1 MFTIIQKMQL
11 QGRKGFTLIEL
22 LIVVAIIGILM
33 AIAIP
38 SYMGYQK
45 KAKCAAYKQNLD
57 TAISLVGAELTK
69 STGTTADVVADLHG
83 GSKVAPWGTT
93 YAASPAFAAGAT
105 YTGTTGQILIST
117 TNIGAVTAGNTVTI
131 GADAGGDT
139 TNCPSITVTRV
150 ITKE

>member
-1 MFTIIQKMQL
+1 MFITIQKMKL

-45 KAKCAAYKQNLD
+45 KAKCAAYKQNFD
-57 TAISLVGAELTK
+57 TAVSLVGAELTK
-69 STGTTADVVADLHG
+69 STPTTTVVADLNAG
-83 GSKVAPWGTT
+83 NKIAPWGTT
-93 YAASPAFAAGAT
+93 FAASPAFATPAVAAGTIGQIGLSTTDLSAVAAGA
-105 YTGTTGQILIST
+105 L
-117 TNIGAVTAGNTVTI
+117 VTI
-131 GADAGGDT
+131 TPDVGGDVA
-139 TNCPSITVTRV
+139 NCPSLPVRT